1 MDKKTVIEIIT
12 GNITVDERN
21 YGFDFIINVNGEER
35 LNDTYN
41 DDYDGG
47 DIEDMKKSL
56 ENGMAEGL
64 ILENYGHGL
73 FNY

>member
-1 MDKKTVIEIIT
+1 MDKKTIIEIII

-21 YGFDFIINVNGEER
+21 YGFDFIVNVNGKER
-35 LNDTYN
+35 LNGNYD

-47 DIEDMKKSL
+47 DIEYIKKSL
-56 ENGMAEGL
+56 EDGMAEDL